1 MALLEISGEPGK
13 PESTIEIDGPALV
26 WLRTG
31 ELFDASEA
39 LSSSGPI
46 SPATPLV
53 VEKGMRIDLGRNRG
67 SVHGWIVLARP
78 VNSPPG
84 RYEHA
89 ESAINGGN
97 RLERMINRASPGDTW
112 TAASFQLRLLA
123 RTTFR
128 NATDRV
134 TITVDRW
141 VLPPGA
147 NVPETSPGKAGIVA
161 VQLGSIME
169 TQTGRTI
176 DVANAVAMAAGWL
189 DDWQVPRTG
198 TATIERVVV
207 T

>member
-1 MALLEISGEPGK
+1 M
-13 PESTIEIDGPALV
+13 GPALV

-31 ELFDASEA
+31 ELFDASEE

-53 VEKGMRIDLGRNRG
+53 VEKGMRIDLGRNREASMGG
-67 SVHGWIVLARP
+67 SCWRARSTVL
-78 VNSPPG
+78 PG
-84 RYEHA
+84 DTNTP

-97 RLERMINRASPGDTW
+97 RLERMINRAAPGDTW